1 MSYSIRNTLV
11 LALTFFLLAG
21 GCAIWLY
28 YYEYKP
34 LETKEEVIQNQRVQL
49 ASLKSDADRFN
60 QVYDAY
66 TTLNHNI
73 DNYPK
78 TLFPDNRLSG
88 LYDYMRKADPEAAFM
103 NFVFTDSTRHGK
115 YGRIRFTID
124 GATDYRQL
132 RDYIYTIENATPL
145 VKFTSLQIR
154 PSNNRD
160 NLHEVGFRIYAE
172 SYYDRTGRNA
182 KLAEAKPIK
191 AGRQNNPFFP
201 LVHDVPANE
210 HNRIDVERSRLTAM
224 GQNFIFLIDQN
235 GLLQRLETGN
245 RVHLGHLESISKDQQ
260 SATFFLNK
268 GGLVE
273 RITLRIKQ

>member
-11 LALTFFLLAG
+11 LALTFFILTG
-21 GCAIWLY
+21 VSSIWLY
-28 YYEYKP
+28 FYEYKP
-34 LETKEEVIQNQRVQL
+34 LESKEEVIKGQEVQL
-49 ASLKSDADRFN
+49 ASLKSDASRFN
-60 QVYDAY
+60 DVYDIFNS
-66 TTLNHNI
+66 LNHNI

-78 TLFPDNRLSG
+78 TLFPDSKLSG
-88 LYDYMRKADPEAAFM
+88 LYDYLRKADPQAAFM

-115 YGRIRFTID
+115 YGKVRFTVD

-132 RDYIYTIENATPL
+132 RDFIYTLENATPL
-145 VKFTSLQIR
+145 VKFTSVQIR

-172 SYYDRTGRNA
+172 AYYDRTGRDA
-182 KLAEAKPIK
+182 KLADAEPVR
-191 AGRQNNPFFP
+191 AGRQHNPFFP
-201 LVHDVPANE
+201 LIHDVPANE

-224 GQNFIFLIDQN
+224 GEGFIFLVDQN
-235 GLLQRLETGN
+235 GMLQRLETGN
-245 RVHLGHLESISKDQQ
+245 RVHLGHLESISKDQRT
-260 SATFFLNK
+260 ATFFLNK